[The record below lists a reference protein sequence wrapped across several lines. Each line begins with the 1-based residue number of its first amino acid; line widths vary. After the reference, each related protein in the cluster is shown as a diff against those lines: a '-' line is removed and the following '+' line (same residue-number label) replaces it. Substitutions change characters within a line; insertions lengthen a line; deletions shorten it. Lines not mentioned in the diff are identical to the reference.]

1 MRGSS
6 QCLFNYDLFV
16 VDSVENL
23 GFPIGSIKGALQSA
37 IGSRGRN
44 SSAGFSV
51 VKCFRQAR
59 QGNHGSDSQ
68 GLTGT
73 A

>member
-1 MRGSS
+1 MKKESMRGSS

-44 SSAGFSV
+44 SSAGF
-51 VKCFRQAR
+51 Q
-59 QGNHGSDSQ
+59 
-68 GLTGT
+68 L
-73 A
+73 